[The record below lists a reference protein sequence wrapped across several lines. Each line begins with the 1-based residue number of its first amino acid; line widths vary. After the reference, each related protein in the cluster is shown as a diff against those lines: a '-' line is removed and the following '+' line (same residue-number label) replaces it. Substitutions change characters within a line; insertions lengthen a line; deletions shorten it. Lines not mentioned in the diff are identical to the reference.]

1 MDTPALAT
9 DTKQRR
15 ADRSVYRVPANDVK
29 ILVWITPMQQ
39 QDYSA
44 FLVPYRRSHTVFAA
58 LAFAIP
64 AQEGSELI
72 QVEKQPRSTRYPVF
86 GTVRE
91 RRRALIQGA
100 EGVQQG
106 STSQTTHNRSMS
118 RLTRNEK

>member
-15 ADRSVYRVPANDVK
+15 ADRSVYRFPANDVK

-44 FLVPYRRSHTVFAA
+44 FLVPCRRSHTVFAA

-72 QVEKQPRSTRYPVF
+72 RVEKQPRSTRYLYSERFVNADAPSFKARKVCNR
-86 GTVRE
+86 VRNQHIRE
-91 RRRALIQGA
+91 
-100 EGVQQG
+100 V
-106 STSQTTHNRSMS
+106 
-118 RLTRNEK
+118 